1 MNIQKLA
8 ILSGA
13 CLSVTACVAATPPV
27 NVTRFHNAQ
36 TAQIS
41 PGSVAITS
49 MITDDG
55 SISLERRTYE
65 AAVLHE
71 LQQIGFQEERSVSKT
86 TEYLARVSVE
96 QNRITAEGRRS
107 PVSVGVGGRTG
118 GYRSGVGLGI
128 GINLSGPPK
137 DKIATELSVRIT
149 RQADGEVVWEGRSAV
164 EAKDGSPA
172 SQPGLAAAKL
182 AAALFKDFPGESGAT
197 IRVP

>member
-1 MNIQKLA
+1 MARKKLFGIA
-8 ILSGA
+8 LMSLA
-13 CLSVTACVAATPPV
+13 MTACVASTPPV
-27 NVTRFHNAQ
+27 SVTRFHNAE

-41 PGSVAITS
+41 PGTVAITS
-49 MITDDG
+49 VIADDG
-55 SISLERRTYE
+55 SISLERRTFE

-71 LQQIGFQEERSVSKT
+71 LQQIGFQEERSISKG

-96 QNRITAEGRRS
+96 QSRITAEGRRS

-118 GYRSGVGLGI
+118 SYGSGVGLGV
-128 GINLSGPPK
+128 GINLNGPPK

-149 RQADGEVVWEGRSAV
+149 RQSDSEVVWEGRSSV

-182 AAALFKDFPGESGAT
+182 AEALFRDFPGESGAT